1 MNGVREID
9 IKSCTYYFLD
19 DMINVKKFNPKKIKI
34 DKESYKN
41 ILIYY
46 IDYVATNGVKLLY
59 LNYQ

>member
-9 IKSCTYYFLD
+9 IKSFTYYFLD

-41 ILIYY
+41 IIYY